1 MRITE
6 RQISR
11 LVKRIVNE
19 DEEFDIKKTV
29 MDTTGFEEEDVPEE
43 CMGGNPEM
51 SQIDMIQG
59 CIGKIT
65 EKSTKLND
73 SLKALSDM
81 LNKAKSMTSESRRY
95 RNRYY

>member
-6 RQISR
+6 RQISK

-29 MDTTGFEEEDVPEE
+29 MDTSGFEEDDIPEE
-43 CMGGNPEM
+43 CMGENPGM
-51 SQIDMIQG
+51 SQIDMIEG

-73 SLKALSDM
+73 SLKALGDM
-81 LNKAKSMTSESRRY
+81 LSKAKSMTSESRRY